1 MPIDLDQLSRN
12 LSRAEAGV
20 RITGRLRGAL
30 GLSLSID
37 LPDARLG
44 ELVEIQRRGGAPL
57 RAEIVGFDAQGVKVL
72 PLGAADGLGP
82 DDKVIALRK
91 PLRIHCGDDLLGRV
105 LDGLGEPIDGGPA
118 LTGEL
123 RSVDGP
129 APLPLSRARVERP
142 LALGVRALDA
152 FVTIGEGQRMGL
164 FAAAGVGK
172 STLLGQIAQGTA
184 ADVVVLCLIGER
196 GRELRDFL
204 EDHLGAAGRA
214 RSVVVCATSDAPPL
228 TRMRCPSVATCIA
241 EDFRDQGRSV
251 LLLVDSLT
259 RFARAAREVGLAAGE
274 TPVRRGYPASVFAR
288 LPRLIERAG
297 TAELGSITA
306 FYSVLVEGDDLDEPI
321 TDELRGLLD
330 GHVVLSRALA
340 ARGRFPAIDVTQS
353 LSRLMP
359 RLTSEEHRAAAARAR
374 AQLALY
380 EEKRDLITLGAYPR
394 GSDAHLDA
402 AIAAQPSIEAF
413 LTQPEHER
421 ADFEATKV
429 TLCKL
434 SGDVLPRA

>member
-1 MPIDLDQLSRN
+1 MPIDLHELSRS
-12 LSRAEAGV
+12 LTHADDAV

-44 ELVEIQRRGGAPL
+44 ELVEIQRANGRPL
-57 RAEIVGFDAQGVKVL
+57 SAEIVGFDAQGVKVL
-72 PLGAADGLGP
+72 PLGAADGFGP
-82 DDKVIALRK
+82 DDKVVALRR
-91 PLRIHCGDDLLGRV
+91 PLQVRCGDDLLGRV

-118 LTGEL
+118 LTGGL
-123 RSVDGP
+123 RRVDAP
-129 APLPLSRARVERP
+129 APLPLSRPRVERVLP
-142 LALGVRALDA
+142 LGVRALDA
-152 FVTIGEGQRMGL
+152 FVTVGEGQRMGL

-172 STLLGQIAQGTA
+172 STLLGQIAQGTS

-204 EDHLGAAGRA
+204 EDHLGTAGRL

-228 TRMRCPSVATCIA
+228 VRMRCPSVATTIA
-241 EDFRDQGRSV
+241 EGFRDRGRSV

-297 TAELGSITA
+297 SAEHGSITA

-340 ARGRFPAIDVTQS
+340 ARGRFPAIDITQS

-359 RLTSEEHRAAAARAR
+359 RLTSEEHRAAATRAR

-380 EEKRDLITLGAYPR
+380 EEKRDLITLGAYQR
-394 GSDAHLDA
+394 GSDARLDA
-402 AIAAQPSIEAF
+402 AIAAQPSIAAF
-413 LTQPEHER
+413 LTQAEHER
-421 ADFEATKV
+421 ADFEDTRV
-429 TLCKL
+429 TLCML
-434 SGDVLPRA
+434 S